1 MGLYDREYGRF
12 NDSQP
17 QFGANVAN
25 KPAWLILLVAN
36 VVVFLLNAILFRE
49 DKLMVWLSVN
59 GDTLQQPWMWW
70 KWLTYGFAHNPG
82 DIYHILFNM
91 FGLFI
96 FGSTV
101 EQRLGKKEFA
111 RFYLAAIVIGGIAWS
126 VRNALTG
133 GGEGLVL
140 GASGGVQAVTILFC
154 LYYPQATIYM
164 MMVFPIKAWVA
175 GVFFAAYN
183 LYGAFFGTEMTAFDV
198 HLAGIVFAVAYYH
211 QKWNLA
217 FLTPAILNDW
227 KEQLFSKQAR
237 LKLHDPDKKLAKESK
252 EADRILQKIHEQ
264 GEDSLTNA
272 ERKLLERYSRRMRN
286 QRK

>member
-1 MGLYDREYGRF
+1 MGLYDREYGRY
-12 NDSQP
+12 NDSLP
-17 QFGANVAN
+17 QFGANVSS
-25 KPAWLILLVAN
+25 KPAWLILLIAN
-36 VVVFLLNAILFRE
+36 VVVFFVNAIFFRE
-49 DKLMVWLSVN
+49 DQLMLWLSVH

-70 KWLTYGFAHNPG
+70 KWLTYGFAHDPR
-82 DIYHILFNM
+82 DISHILFNM

-111 RFYLAAIVIGGIAWS
+111 RFYLAAIVIGGLAWS
-126 VRNALTG
+126 IRNALAG
-133 GGEGLVL
+133 GGPGLVL

-154 LYYPQATIYM
+154 LYYPQATIYLM
-164 MMVFPIKAWVA
+164 LVLPIKAWMA
-175 GVFFAAYN
+175 GVLFAAYN
-183 LYGAFFGTEMTAFDV
+183 LYGAFSGEGRTAFDV
-198 HLAGIVFAVAYYH
+198 HLAGIVFAGVYYYQRWH
-211 QKWNLA
+211 LA
-217 FLTPAILNDW
+217 FLTPAVLNDW
-227 KEQLFSKQAR
+227 KEKLFSKQTR

-264 GEDSLTNA
+264 GEASLTNA